1 MLNKDCLLWYTKVS
15 KCTAFAEFRPPNES
29 SIVLK
34 IGFWF
39 FQSTEK
45 GARNEVSERDFRFIR
60 PINV

>member
-1 MLNKDCLLWYTKVS
+1 MFGGFDGKSN
-15 KCTAFAEFRPPNES
+15 AFAEFRPPNES